1 MVSEQSLSVVAV
13 PVALGCCNVTDV
25 KSRRIWQI
33 SESKNIG
40 ISSYRIKL
48 KLLFCIHISV
58 LVSIFYHLDI
68 CWQCMSNLPRLNSQ
82 MGNQDFL
89 CTCSSVKKYKQKM
102 VKRQRDVKNLVS
114 MLCFSIFQILFT
126 LETVP
131 PQVETLKY
139 RLTIIRYF
147 ETIKY

>member
-1 MVSEQSLSVVAV
+1 
-13 PVALGCCNVTDV
+13 
-25 KSRRIWQI
+25 
-33 SESKNIG
+33 
-40 ISSYRIKL
+40 
-48 KLLFCIHISV
+48 
-58 LVSIFYHLDI
+58 
-68 CWQCMSNLPRLNSQ
+68 
-82 MGNQDFL
+82 
-89 CTCSSVKKYKQKM
+89 M